1 MRLLISLPAAAQ
13 EAPRPGRAG
22 PRPQEPPPRVSLQT
36 SMGQIVLELN
46 RERAPLTVANFLRYV
61 TEGHFNNTVIYR
73 VVPRFVIQG
82 GSVGMNGNGKPVHEP
97 IPLEAN
103 NGLSNLRGTITM
115 ARASDPASATAE
127 FFINLVDN
135 TGLDQDDGRYGQP
148 DRLRRV
154 RPRRPG
160 MEVVDL
166 ITTLPLGGGYG
177 PFGANAPLIPVII
190 RSATILD
197 RGTCSSGASARPRSA
212 AGGTARAAVDV
223 ARKKRMASDTNRSP
237 FVNSLFGLTVDAA
250 AGAVHAVAVHGV
262 HAIAQGAAANRPT
275 IRFIG

>member
-1 MRLLISLPAAAQ
+1 MIGLPSLHAKNALLSALFVALMLSAPAAAQ
-13 EAPRPGRAG
+13 EPPAAPPEAA
-22 PRPQEPPPRVSLQT
+22 PAAPQEPPPRVSLQT
-36 SMGQIVLELN
+36 SMGPIILELN
-46 RERAPLTVANFLRYV
+46 RERAPLTVANFLRYAM
-61 TEGHFNNTVIYR
+61 EGHFNNTVIYR

-115 ARASDPASATAE
+115 ARAQDPASATAE

-135 TGLDQDDGRYGQP
+135 TGLDQMMGDTANQTGYAVFGR
-148 DRLRRV
+148 V
-154 RPRRPG
+154 AEG
-160 MEVVDL
+160 MNVVDL

-197 RGTCSSGASARPRSA
+197 P
-212 AGGTARAAVDV
+212 
-223 ARKKRMASDTNRSP
+223 
-237 FVNSLFGLTVDAA
+237 AA
-250 AGAVHAVAVHGV
+250 APAPAPQAPPQL
-262 HAIAQGAAANRPT
+262 AK
-275 IRFIG
+275 

>member
-1 MRLLISLPAAAQ
+1 MNGPFPLRTAKTVLAWAFLAALMVAIPAAAQ
-13 EAPRPGRAG
+13 EAAPAAPPEAA
-22 PRPQEPPPRVSLQT
+22 PVAPQEPPPRVSLQT

-61 TEGHFNNTVIYR
+61 TEKHFDNTVIYR
-73 VVPRFVIQG
+73 VVPRFVVQG

-135 TGLDQDDGRYGQP
+135 TGLDQMLGDTANQTGYAVFGRVAQ
-148 DRLRRV
+148 
-154 RPRRPG
+154 G

-197 RGTCSSGASARPRSA
+197 
-212 AGGTARAAVDV
+212 
-223 ARKKRMASDTNRSP
+223 
-237 FVNSLFGLTVDAA
+237 A
-250 AGAVHAVAVHGV
+250 AGAPVAVP
-262 HAIAQGAAANRPT
+262 APAPT
-275 IRFIG
+275 P

>member
-1 MRLLISLPAAAQ
+1 MIGPSTTNVVLALLLGATLLVSATSSAQETPPAAAP
-13 EAPRPGRAG
+13 EAPPAA
-22 PRPQEPPPRVSLQT
+22 PQEPPPRVSLQT

-82 GSVGMNGNGKPVHEP
+82 GSVGANGNGKPVHEP

-115 ARASDPASATAE
+115 ARASEPASATAE

-135 TGLDQDDGRYGQP
+135 TGLNQEAGDTENRTGYAVFGR
-148 DRLRRV
+148 V
-154 RPRRPG
+154 VSG
-160 MEVVDL
+160 METVDL
-166 ITTLPLGGGYG
+166 ITQLPLGGGYG
-177 PFGANAPLIPVII
+177 PFPANAPLIPAII

-197 RGTCSSGASARPRSA
+197 ASGAPAPMPA
-212 AGGTARAAVDV
+212 
-223 ARKKRMASDTNRSP
+223 P
-237 FVNSLFGLTVDAA
+237 
-250 AGAVHAVAVHGV
+250 
-262 HAIAQGAAANRPT
+262 AQAPPAQP
-275 IRFIG
+275 

>member
-1 MRLLISLPAAAQ
+1 MDRLFPLRATLASMVLAALLISVPASSQEAAPAAA
-13 EAPRPGRAG
+13 
-22 PRPQEPPPRVSLQT
+22 PQEPQPRVSLQT
-36 SMGQIVLELN
+36 SMGHIVLELN

-61 TEGHFNNTVIYR
+61 TEKHFDNTVIYR

-82 GSVGMNGNGKPVHEP
+82 GSVGMNGNGKPVHDP

-115 ARASDPASATAE
+115 ARSSDPASATAE

-135 TGLDQDDGRYGQP
+135 TGLDQMMGDTANQTGYAVFGRVAQ
-148 DRLRRV
+148 
-154 RPRRPG
+154 G

-197 RGTCSSGASARPRSA
+197 PAAPPAASAPA
-212 AGGTARAAVDV
+212 
-223 ARKKRMASDTNRSP
+223 
-237 FVNSLFGLTVDAA
+237 
-250 AGAVHAVAVHGV
+250 
-262 HAIAQGAAANRPT
+262 PT
-275 IRFIG
+275 P